1 MSRKIIPR
9 STGKV
14 IASGRRRLG
23 KAVELLGYEYCV
35 DFARLGQR
43 GRAAAVPKKDAP
55 MPQFAASSG
64 QVQFS
69 ERAGTVPVFL
79 LHAGAG
85 SGRQWTKVI
94 GLLDADHRALAPD
107 AWGFGG
113 TAKWAGPKDLSHD
126 DQADLVLALADHLGI
141 DRFHLVG
148 HSYGGASAARLA
160 IRSPERLKSLMF
172 IEPVIMSL
180 LKDSEDADLFHEY
193 NRVASGFIEAAAQGT
208 PEIGWQR
215 FIDYRNGA
223 GTWEGLSPESKARFL
238 ATTDTTVDGYKSNL
252 QNTTTRME
260 LSRIPVQTLILC
272 GNKTTRP
279 DRRVTEIVRDSLPHA
294 RYALLDGAEHMSPL
308 SHPHEVAAHINA
320 HVHQAAA

>member
-1 MSRKIIPR
+1 
-9 STGKV
+9 
-14 IASGRRRLG
+14 
-23 KAVELLGYEYCV
+23 
-35 DFARLGQR
+35 
-43 GRAAAVPKKDAP
+43 
-55 MPQFAASSG
+55 MPQFAGISG

-69 ERAGTVPVFL
+69 EREGTVPVFL

-85 SGRQWTKVI
+85 SGRQWAKVI

-141 DRFHLVG
+141 DRFHVVG

-160 IRSPERLKSLMF
+160 IRSPARLKSMVL

-180 LKDSEDADLFHEY
+180 LKDSDDADLFHEY
-193 NRVASGFIEAAAQGT
+193 NRVASGFIEAAAQGK
-208 PEIGWQR
+208 PELGWQR

-238 ATTDTTVDGYKSNL
+238 ATTDTTLDGYKSNL
-252 QNTTTRME
+252 QNPTTRTE
-260 LSRIPVQTLILC
+260 LSRISVPTLILC
-272 GNKTTRP
+272 GGRTTRP
-279 DRRVTEIVRDSLPHA
+279 DRRVTEIARDNLPNA
-294 RYALLDGAEHMSPL
+294 RYAVLDGAEHMSPL
-308 SHPHEVAAHINA
+308 SHPQEVAGHINA
-320 HVHQAAA
+320 HVRNIEA